1 MLNKLAAEAYKN
13 AEKRG
18 FFPENGNIEA
28 NLFQVVS
35 EVAEIGKALR
45 SCEKDGERAEIEN
58 FYHYLNENKNN
69 FSHTYTVFIKD
80 TVEQELA
87 GAIIAL
93 MSIAHKLDVD
103 IDKHIELE
111 MEFNRL
117 RGER

>member
-35 EVAEIGKALR
+35 EVAEIGEALR
-45 SCEKDGERAEIEN
+45 DSKRSRSSYAIEQKGSIGSEWAYRL
-58 FYHYLNENKNN
+58 F
-69 FSHTYTVFIKD
+69 VKD

-87 GAIIAL
+87 GSIIAL
-93 MSIAHKLDVD
+93 LSIAHKLEVDVD
-103 IDKHIELE
+103 KHVELE

-117 RGER
+117 RG

>member
-1 MLNKLAAEAYKN
+1 MLNKLAKEAYKN

-45 SCEKDGERAEIEN
+45 DGKYSEVIGFDDYIAMNSDFEV
-58 FYHYLNENKNN
+58 
-69 FSHTYTVFIKD
+69 TYSTFIKD
-80 TVEQELA
+80 SIEQELA

-93 MSIAHKLDVD
+93 LSIAHKLDVD
-103 IDKHIELE
+103 VDKHIELE

-117 RGER
+117 RGEG

>member
-1 MLNKLAAEAYKN
+1 MLNKLAKEAYKN

-35 EVAEIGKALR
+35 EVAEIGEALR
-45 SCEKDGERAEIEN
+45 DGKRSRLASEV
-58 FYHYLNENKNN
+58 NEQKEPIG
-69 FSHTYTVFIKD
+69 FEWAYRLFIKD
-80 TVEQELA
+80 SVEQELA

-93 MSIAHKLDVD
+93 LSIAHKLGVDVE
-103 IDKHIELE
+103 KHVELE